1 MSKKNILTQEIAEKF
16 LKDDA
21 SVDLDQF
28 TTIEESAAEVLSKCK
43 GSLALNGL
51 TTRSKDTVYPLAKAK
66 KTASAKKI
74 AKKNFDKAEVEVK
87 LSREQLDAKLNRLGE
102 LVEQE
107 NLKLAADMIASFG
120 DSWLY
125 ETLLAGSYVTA
136 DGELKPGKILKRFK
150 SEAELIM
157 ALAMAYMPN
166 GARVD
171 LSIRTDALIHVK
183 VTADNIDVVTEMIVP
198 NFPNLKARVD
208 SMISWKI
215 KTLNALTAEF
225 LVQQQQSLY
234 FFEINTIRLEEA
246 VILSKLEND
255 LILDGVKQ
263 IDADVANALAQIKG
277 RLSLAGLSSIS
288 ESVAIELSRH
298 MSELE
303 LGIEDL
309 AEPIARAL
317 AAKRGNLRLTK
328 LATISPEAAAALAT
342 HSGELTLGIPNQKSP
357 WLFQFATHSV
367 ELNWGKPWKDFTLSV
382 ASARHLAR
390 HNGPIIIAGLKQID
404 SDAALALAD
413 LNHDLLREDIDH
425 FPDGVAGIK
434 LCTKMANR
442 LWSIKLK
449 RLQPDCAAVLAQ
461 CRKDVRLTLDEWN
474 DDTLLALASC
484 QGRLHINASQISDAV
499 GLALSK
505 RSTKSSLAISASVAL
520 SDGAAEALG
529 NYPGLLFFCEGVEMS
544 KKAATHL
551 IKRNG
556 MVVHRSKMKPA
567 IRKIFEVAGT
577 WSTWSDCDN
586 EWARKS

>member
-1 MSKKNILTQEIAEKF
+1 MSKKNILTLEIAEKF
-16 LKDDA
+16 LKDND
-21 SVDLDQF
+21 SVDLEQF
-28 TTIEESAAEVLSKCK
+28 TSIEESAAEALSKYK
-43 GSLALNGL
+43 ESLNLNGL
-51 TTRSKDTVYPLAKAK
+51 TTLSKAAVSSLAKAK
-66 KTASAKKI
+66 AGAPPQKI
-74 AKKNFDKAEVEVK
+74 AKENFDKAAAQVR
-87 LSREQLDAKLNRLGE
+87 LSREELDAKLNRLGE

-120 DSWLY
+120 DAWLY
-125 ETLLAGSYVTA
+125 ETLLAGAYVTA

-171 LSIRTDALIHVK
+171 LSIRNDALIHVK

-215 KTLNALTAEF
+215 RALNALTAEF

-234 FFEINTIRLEEA
+234 FFEINTIRIEEA

-277 RLSLAGLSSIS
+277 RLSLAGLSSLS
-288 ESVAIELSRH
+288 ESVAMELSRH
-298 MSELE
+298 MGELE

-309 AEPIARAL
+309 ATPIARAL
-317 AAKRGNLRLTK
+317 AAKRGALRLTK

-342 HSGELTLGIPNQKSP
+342 HSGELTLGIR
-357 WLFQFATHSV
+357 
-367 ELNWGKPWKDFTLSV
+367 WKDFTLSV

-390 HNGPIIIAGLKQID
+390 HNGTIIIAGLKQID

-413 LNHDLLREDIDH
+413 LSHDLLLDDIDE

-461 CRKDVRLTLDEWN
+461 CRKDVHLTLDEWN

-484 QGRLHINASQISDAV
+484 QGHLQINVNQISNAV
-499 GLALSK
+499 GLALSQ
-505 RSTKSSLAISASVAL
+505 RSTRSSLAISASVNL

-586 EWARKS
+586 EWAHKS